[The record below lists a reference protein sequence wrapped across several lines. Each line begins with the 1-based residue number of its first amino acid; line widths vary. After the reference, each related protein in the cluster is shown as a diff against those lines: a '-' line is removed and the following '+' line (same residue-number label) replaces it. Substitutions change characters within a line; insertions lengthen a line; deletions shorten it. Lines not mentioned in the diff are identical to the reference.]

1 MADKVL
7 LDTRILVVEDHAFV
21 RALLARFL
29 RDAGAD
35 VVEAADGSEALDAL
49 FPPPDLI
56 LCDLG
61 MEPMG
66 GVEFIAA
73 LRDRAIFAPVIVV
86 TGEST
91 EDAAADLAGRERD
104 VAAVLTKPVGRDGLL
119 TAARQVLGW
128 S

>member
-1 MADKVL
+1 MTTASLGDK
-7 LDTRILVVEDHAFV
+7 RILVVEDHAFV

-29 RDAGAD
+29 RDAGAE

-49 FPPPDLI
+49 FPPPELI

-73 LRDRAIFAPVIVV
+73 LRDRAVMAPVIVV
-86 TGEST
+86 TGESS
-91 EDAAADLAGRERD
+91 EDAAAELAGRD
-104 VAAVLTKPVGRDGLL
+104 IAAVLTKPVGRDALL
-119 TAARQVLGW
+119 GAAARALQPQP
-128 S
+128 

>member
-1 MADKVL
+1 MSREGLKDKRV
-7 LDTRILVVEDHAFV
+7 LVVEDHAFV

-29 RDAGAD
+29 RDAGVE
-35 VVEAADGSEALDAL
+35 VVEAADGSEALDSL

-73 LRDRAIFAPVIVV
+73 LRDRAVMAPVIIV
-86 TGEST
+86 TGESS
-91 EDAAADLAGRERD
+91 EDAAAELGGRD
-104 VAAVLTKPVGRDGLL
+104 VAVVLTKPVGRDALL
-119 TAARQVLGW
+119 KAAAQALA
-128 S
+128 SAD